1 MLLLAPFGRS
11 AATNFI
17 HKKTKKAALNKVVG
31 VKWSEIRK
39 KWLLKGL
46 MVAMGTKLNIEISN

>member
-1 MLLLAPFGRS
+1 MKY
-11 AATNFI
+11 TNFI
-17 HKKTKKAALNKVVG
+17 QKKTKKAALNKVVG

>member
-1 MLLLAPFGRS
+1 MKY
-11 AATNFI
+11 TNFI

-39 KWLLKGL
+39 KWLLNGL